1 VYSVAIQ
8 GVPLEQTRGGSSLLN
23 LQVTL
28 GGAFSVSLL
37 TTLIDTRQ
45 TFYQARFA
53 ETQMLNAVGTQQ
65 ALATFEQA
73 ADAVGVGAI
82 YLQGYVLGLLQGVV
96 RQEALV
102 RALNDGFYVV
112 ILVGL
117 CSVAIILTM
126 WTGKQR

>member
-1 VYSVAIQ
+1 
-8 GVPLEQTRGGSSLLN
+8 
-23 LQVTL
+23 
-28 GGAFSVSLL
+28 VSLL
-37 TTLIDTRQ
+37 TTLIDARQ

-65 ALATFEQA
+65 ALTTFEQF
-73 ADAVGVGAI
+73 ADAVGVETLH
-82 YLQGYVLGLLQGVV
+82 LQGYVLGLLQDVV

-117 CSVAIILTM
+117 CSVAMILNM
-126 WTGKQR
+126 WTGRRRQMPLKLQ